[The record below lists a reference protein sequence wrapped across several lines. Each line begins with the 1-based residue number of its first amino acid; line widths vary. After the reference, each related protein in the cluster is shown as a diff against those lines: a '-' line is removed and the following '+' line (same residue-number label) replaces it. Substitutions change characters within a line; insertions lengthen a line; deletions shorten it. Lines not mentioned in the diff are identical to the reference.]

1 MTLAVLATAGGAA
14 LSASSSLSD
23 WGLAYRGPE
32 RRFAL
37 PYLMA
42 DGSNRFGGVVNGGR
56 MRFTRF
62 G

>member
-1 MTLAVLATAGGAA
+1 MAA
-14 LSASSSLSD
+14 WSPSSLSD
-23 WGLAYRGPE
+23 WSLAYRGPE

-42 DGSNRFGGVVNGGR
+42 DGSNGFGGVVNGGR